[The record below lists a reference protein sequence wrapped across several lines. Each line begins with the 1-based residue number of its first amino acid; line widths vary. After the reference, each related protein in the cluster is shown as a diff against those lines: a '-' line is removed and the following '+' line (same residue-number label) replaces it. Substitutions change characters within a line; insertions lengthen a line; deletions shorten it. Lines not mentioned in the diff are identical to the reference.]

1 MPPDNDLTPGTDR
14 DHPHGHPLG
23 GSRFHSQRTQ
33 GAYRH
38 PQIRS
43 LIAEHCQQLSSG
55 LVDIFRTEVEIEV
68 KQRVSEVIASEAT
81 AYHEQL
87 RSKDEALLA
96 AETRCK
102 DLQEQLELSTQMRC
116 QLQERLRQLEVA
128 EAELRGT
135 LKGLEVVRSFRPSD
149 RVFHSPA
156 LL

>member
-1 MPPDNDLTPGTDR
+1 M
-14 DHPHGHPLG
+14 
-23 GSRFHSQRTQ
+23 
-33 GAYRH
+33 
-38 PQIRS
+38 
-43 LIAEHCQQLSSG
+43 
-55 LVDIFRTEVEIEV
+55 DIFRTEVEIEV